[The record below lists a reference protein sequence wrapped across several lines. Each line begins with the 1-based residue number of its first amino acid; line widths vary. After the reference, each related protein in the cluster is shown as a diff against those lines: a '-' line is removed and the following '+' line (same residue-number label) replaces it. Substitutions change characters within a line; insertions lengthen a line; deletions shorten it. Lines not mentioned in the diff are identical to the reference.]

1 MKMLNEFGMIGSLRD
16 FFKLNQPS
24 MYEVGR
30 YFSTHKAA
38 VRRIKN
44 KKNKKR

>member
-1 MKMLNEFGMIGSLRD
+1 MFNEFGMIGSLHD
-16 FFKLNQPS
+16 FLKLNQPS

-30 YFSTHKAA
+30 YFSSHKAV
-38 VRRIKN
+38 VRRMKN

>member
-1 MKMLNEFGMIGSLRD
+1 MFDEYGMIGSLRD

-30 YFSTHKAA
+30 YFLTHKAK
-38 VRRIKN
+38 VRRNKN
-44 KKNKKR
+44 KKKRRQ